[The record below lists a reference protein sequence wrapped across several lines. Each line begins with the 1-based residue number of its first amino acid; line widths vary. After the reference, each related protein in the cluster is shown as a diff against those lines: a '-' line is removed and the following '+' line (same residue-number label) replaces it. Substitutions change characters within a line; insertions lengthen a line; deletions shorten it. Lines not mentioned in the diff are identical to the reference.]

1 MKKRL
6 PPKLLV
12 VFFVL
17 FNLQTLAG
25 LIGFSHAQ
33 SFLKRLD
40 TGVSFPRDLH
50 TTTVEFK
57 LASTGEKKF
66 KIILDRKNNSNTRV
80 KIYDILGNLIKED
93 FIKPEDGTEKTFD
106 FSHINSQLFVVEVG
120 NSKYNQ
126 TKSVYA
132 QPQGK
137 PKNTMD
143 AE

>member
-1 MKKRL
+1 M
-6 PPKLLV
+6 
-12 VFFVL
+12 
-17 FNLQTLAG
+17 LAG
-25 LIGFSHAQ
+25 SNGFSYAQ
-33 SFLKRLD
+33 NLSKKVE
-40 TGVSFPRDLH
+40 TGVTFPRDLH
-50 TTTVEFK
+50 ASTVEFK

-66 KIILDRKNNSNTRV
+66 KVILEGKKSSNTRI

-93 FIKPEDGTEKTFD
+93 VIKPEEGSEKTFD

-137 PKNTMD
+137 RKNIGD